1 MVPDCIFI
9 HCILHGK
16 ALALKTLSPELMKVL
31 KQVITLVNAVKSS
44 ALNPRLFRR
53 FCKKMD
59 LDPSNF
65 LYHTEARWLSK
76 GNVLKRVFELP
87 IKLINFFTER
97 KKEAIIK
104 FLKDDAVLL
113 AYLADIFGKLNELF
127 ISLQGRDKIIIN
139 FTVALSVFNVK
150 LEL

>member
-9 HCILHGK
+9 YCILHGE
-16 ALALKTLSPELMKVL
+16 ALASKTLSPELMKVL
-31 KQVITLVNAVKSS
+31 KQVITLVNAIKSS
-44 ALNPRLFRR
+44 AFNTCLFRR

-59 LDPSNF
+59 LNPSNL
-65 LYHTEARWLSK
+65 LYHTETRWLSK
-76 GNVLKRVFELP
+76 RNVLKRVFELR
-87 IKLINFFTER
+87 IQLINFFTER

-113 AYLADIFGKLNELF
+113 AYLADIFGKLNELN
-127 ISLQGRDKIIIN
+127 ISLQARDKIIIN
-139 FTVALSVFNVK
+139 FMVTLSVFNVK